1 MPLFKRCYK
10 LSIDIGNI
18 RKTYQELS
26 GDDVSLKIDFDV
38 DMSVNGSFSKGN
50 ITIIG
55 LPQNDIALLSTNRN
69 KDGTLKPSKLSL
81 EVGYLNILGQILQ
94 GNIIEAEANF
104 TAPDQS
110 IRLGVMSAYESGQ
123 TQTSASL
130 AKNATFRDIAQ
141 AVASANKLTLKYDL
155 SIPNKVIGDYSFRG
169 TPFQQVQRLREYMPD
184 DVDIAIRNDILE
196 VKNKKAPASARKI
209 KIDSDSGLI
218 GDPAPTLQGCNIRTL
233 LNPALKVNDYVE
245 LKSARIPQLN
255 GLYRIIELKHRGTNR
270 GDLWESALVLNKV

>member
-1 MPLFKRCYK
+1 MPLFKRCYR
-10 LSIDIGNI
+10 LSIDIGTI
-18 RKTYQELS
+18 RKTYQELQ
-26 GDDVSLKIDFDV
+26 GNDTSLKIDFDI
-38 DMSVNGSFSKGN
+38 DMSANGSFSKGN

-55 LPQNDIALLSTNRN
+55 LPQDDIALLATNRN
-69 KDGTLKPSKLSL
+69 KDGTLKPSKVSL
-81 EVGYLNILGQILQ
+81 EVGYPNILGQILQ

-123 TQTSASL
+123 TQATASL
-130 AKNATFRDIAQ
+130 SKNATFKDIAQ
-141 AVASANKLTLKYDL
+141 AVASANKLTLKYDS
-155 SIPNKVIGDYSFRG
+155 SIPNKVIGDYAFKG
-169 TPFQQVQRLREYMPD
+169 TPYQQVQRLREYMPN
-184 DVDIAIRNDILE
+184 DVDISIKNNTLE
-196 VKNKKAPASARKI
+196 VKNKNAPAGAKKI

-233 LNPALKVNDYVE
+233 LNPALSVNDYIE

-270 GDLWESALVLNKV
+270 GDLWESALVTNRV

>member
-1 MPLFKRCYK
+1 MALFKRCYK

-38 DMSVNGSFSKGN
+38 DMSANGSFSKGN

-55 LPQNDIALLSTNRN
+55 LPQNDIALLATNRN
-69 KDGTLKPSKLSL
+69 KDGTLKPSKISL
-81 EVGYLNILGQILQ
+81 EVGYPNILGQILQ

-123 TQTSASL
+123 AQTTASL

-141 AVASANKLTLKYDL
+141 AVASANKLTLKYDS

-184 DVDIAIRNDILE
+184 DVDIAIRNDTLE
-196 VKNKKAPASARKI
+196 VKNKKAPAGAKKI

-233 LNPALKVNDYVE
+233 LNPSLSVNDYIE

-270 GDLWESALVLNKV
+270 GDLWESALVMNRA